1 MYANLA
7 KGQAFPLAIRVCSR
21 RKSFHTSKFQSLQIG
36 SHPKPPI
43 NLSPIKLTKPSSGFG
58 EKNSG
63 LSHLV
68 RFSTGS
74 WEIWDKTICD

>member
-58 EKNSG
+58 EKK
-63 LSHLV
+63 HLGCHIWFGFRPVRIV
-68 RFSTGS
+68 RF
-74 WEIWDKTICD
+74 WKR